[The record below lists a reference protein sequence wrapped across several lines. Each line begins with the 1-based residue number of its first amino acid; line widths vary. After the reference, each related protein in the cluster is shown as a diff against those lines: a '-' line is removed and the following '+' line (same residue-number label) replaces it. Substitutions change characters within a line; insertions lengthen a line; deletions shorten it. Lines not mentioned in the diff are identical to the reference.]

1 MKEKD
6 NDILAAAKNAY
17 TEEYIAM
24 LGTKISCFQSLIS
37 KETNNLVIYMVDTL
51 KTRYK
56 ILVSKVASNTDKE
69 IKTYISDA
77 YAYHMKLKNNNH
89 RTDKTHRDGKYLV
102 RK

>member
-1 MKEKD
+1 MLNAYDNLFNVLKEED
-6 NDILAAAKNAY
+6 NDILVSAKNTY

-37 KETNNLVIYMVDTL
+37 EETNSLVIYMLDAL

-69 IKTYISDA
+69 MKSYISGA
-77 YAYHMKLKNNNH
+77 YTNH
-89 RTDKTHRDGKYLV
+89 IKSLRR
-102 RK
+102 